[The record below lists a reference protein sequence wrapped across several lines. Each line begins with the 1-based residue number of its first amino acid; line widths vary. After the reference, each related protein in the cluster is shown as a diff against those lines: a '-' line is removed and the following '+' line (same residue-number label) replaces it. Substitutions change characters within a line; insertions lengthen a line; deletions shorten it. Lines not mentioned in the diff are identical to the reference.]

1 MKRLKHLQEQEGQE
15 EQETNSLGF
24 ADYTLTTN
32 YGDKSKGANDSS
44 TFLSQLEN
52 SGCVVYK
59 NKLN

>member
-1 MKRLKHLQEQEGQE
+1 MAHVREYNK

-24 ADYTLTTN
+24 ADYTLTTK
-32 YGDKSKGANDSS
+32 YGDKSSGASDSS

-59 NKLN
+59 NNIN